1 MRSSL
6 LALVLVTSLAG
17 VCPAS
22 AQAGRPFTVE
32 DLVGHEDFGTVRVSP
47 DGRWISVE
55 RQAAYDQAAAYT
67 LSTTTNWLLTELE
80 VYPAKGG
87 GPTIR
92 LAAAGHDI
100 GYVSGPFSPDASRMV
115 VLRVT
120 EASVRLGILTLATG
134 VVDWHPFTPEWI
146 QFGRTVAWRSPT
158 ELVFIARPRDDPPV
172 AMRVGHKAQA
182 RIARLWRVAA
192 SGHGAS
198 SVFIPSGRQRDSRS
212 QALPSDVVALDVVSG
227 RSRVLAP
234 GEWFDLR
241 LSPDGRHAAL
251 LEDAEDVQPNPDRPL
266 RVGDPLRR
274 RRLTLIDLETG
285 ETRRPLPDQ
294 DLAMYLLSWSPD
306 SNRLLA
312 FGRPIGGDFDEDGRY
327 WLVSSNGAARLLPMA
342 DDVPWV
348 ERTWDGVAVPLASW
362 DGSRPVVQARSP
374 TDERVWLR
382 PEASGDRRV
391 PVNEPGERLV
401 SVHGRAAVQRSDGV
415 FRLGGDGARLAVGR
429 LWGQGDGGDGGNPER
444 WNPSALESS
453 SHAVVEGACLSRLA
467 GGGQTC
473 VSPLLPDERI
483 LAASPDA
490 GFLVTRYQTERGDSG
505 LRVHRPDGSEAIAQ
519 ANAGWRDIDWGRIVP
534 VPHPGPDGQALTSW
548 LLQPPG
554 LREGLRPPVVVVVYP
569 GSAPRS
575 APAALSPGTTQLQN
589 NPVVLAGA
597 GYAVLVVSLP
607 LKPGGPPAAEG
618 LADRILAIVDEA
630 GRRGLVDPD
639 RVALI
644 GHSFGGYGVLSAATQ
659 SDRFRAVIASN
670 GYADLSR
677 SMELPAFYRVAP
689 DEGVPVGQ
697 MAGWGETGQGSIGFF
712 AQRPEAYVEAS
723 PLYRVDDLR
732 TPVLLIESDL
742 DTARMGSL
750 FGALYRLDREAA
762 LLTYFGEG
770 HTYASPGNLRDLH
783 GRILDWLAR
792 YLGPPTPLEPLRP
805 VPSPG
810 LEDRQE

>member
-1 MRSSL
+1 
-6 LALVLVTSLAG
+6 V
-17 VCPAS
+17 
-22 AQAGRPFTVE
+22 
-32 DLVGHEDFGTVRVSP
+32 
-47 DGRWISVE
+47 
-55 RQAAYDQAAAYT
+55 
-67 LSTTTNWLLTELE
+67 
-80 VYPAKGG
+80 
-87 GPTIR
+87 IR
-92 LAAAGHDI
+92 LAAAGHDV
-100 GYVSGPFSPDASRMV
+100 GYVSGPFSPDGARMV
-115 VLRVT
+115 VFRVT
-120 EASVRLGILTLATG
+120 EDSMRLGVLALDSG
-134 VVDWHPFTPEWI
+134 VVDWRPFTPEWI

-158 ELVFIARPRDDPPV
+158 ELVFVARPTDDPPV
-172 AMRVGHKAQA
+172 AMRVGYKAQS
-182 RIARLWRVAA
+182 RIERLWRVAA
-192 SGHGAS
+192 SGQGAS
-198 SVFIPSGRQRDSRS
+198 SVYIPSGRRRDSRA
-212 QALPSDVVALDVVSG
+212 QALPSHLVALDTVSG
-227 RSRVLAP
+227 RSRTLVP

-251 LEDAEDVQPNPDRPL
+251 LEDAEDLQPGPDRAL

-274 RRLTLIDLETG
+274 RRLTLVDLETG
-285 ETRRPLPDQ
+285 ETRQPLPDE

-306 SNRLLA
+306 SSRLLV
-312 FGRPIGGDFDEDGRY
+312 FGRPSGGDFDEDGRY
-327 WLVSSNGAARLLPMA
+327 WLVAANGVARPLGLGRDA
-342 DDVPWV
+342 PWV

-362 DGSRPVVQARSP
+362 DGSYPVVQARSP
-374 TDERVWLR
+374 DGLRVWLR
-382 PEASGDRRV
+382 PEAGGERRV
-391 PVNEPGERLV
+391 PVVEPSERLV
-401 SVHGRAAVQRSDGV
+401 SLHGRAAVQRSDGV
-415 FRLGGDGARLAVGR
+415 YRFGGDGARLVPGR
-429 LWGQGDGGDGGNPER
+429 LWGQGAGGDGGNPER
-444 WNPSALESS
+444 WNPSPLETG
-453 SHAVVEGACLSRLA
+453 SHTIVDGACLSSLA
-467 GGGQTC
+467 GGARTC
-473 VSPLLPDERI
+473 VTPLRPDERI
-483 LAASPDA
+483 IAAGPRAD
-490 GFLVTRYQTERGDSG
+490 FLVTRYLTDRGDSG
-505 LRVHRPDGSEAIAQ
+505 LRVHRPEGAEAIAST
-519 ANAGWRDIDWGRIVP
+519 NAGWREIDWGRIVP
-534 VPHPGPDGQALTSW
+534 VPHPGPDGEPLTSW

-554 LREGLRPPVVVVVYP
+554 LPQGARPPVVVVVYP

-607 LKPGGPPAAEG
+607 LKPGGAPAAEG

-630 GRRGLVDPD
+630 GRRGLIDAD

-712 AQRPEAYVEAS
+712 ARHPEAYVEAS

-732 TPVLLIESDL
+732 APVLLIESDL

-783 GRILDWLAR
+783 ARIIDWLAH
-792 YLGPPTPLEPLRP
+792 YLGPPTPLDPLRP
-805 VPSPG
+805 VPRPD
-810 LEDRQE
+810 LENRQQ